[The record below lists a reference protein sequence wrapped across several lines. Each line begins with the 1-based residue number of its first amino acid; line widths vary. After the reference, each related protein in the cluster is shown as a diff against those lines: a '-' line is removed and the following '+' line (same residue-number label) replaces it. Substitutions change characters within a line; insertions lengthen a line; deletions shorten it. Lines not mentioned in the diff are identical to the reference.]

1 MNAALRVLSP
11 GLVTT
16 LQDLGR
22 PGYARLGIPGG
33 GALDPVALRAAN
45 ALAGNPQD
53 AGALEVTYAGPAL
66 AIDAQSARLAFA
78 GADAAIEILSGM
90 DATCGR
96 TVETMRSVRVQRGQ
110 IVRIG
115 PLIRSALLYIA
126 VEGGFEVE
134 PVLGSASTY
143 LRGGFGGWQGRALVA
158 GDRLPLRLD
167 SVREHEEQRLEG
179 LDLAVPTRLRVIDG
193 PQIDYFSS
201 EEIAA
206 FFSSEYTVC
215 AADRMGMRLHG
226 RALRHSRS
234 FDIASDGTAT
244 GSIQISGSGQPIVL
258 LADRQTTGGS
268 PKIATVVSA
277 DLPALGRIPIGCK
290 IGFERVTIETAEV
303 LRRALFAEIDGISSG
318 IVGLGAGIAE
328 RATDLLRC
336 NLISGVVDACI

>member
-96 TVETMRSVRVQRGQ
+96 TVETMRSVRLQRGQ

-134 PVLGSASTY
+134 SVLGSVSTY

-215 AADRMGMRLHG
+215 AADRRNATPRPRAPPLQEFRHCLRRHGSRLDP
-226 RALRHSRS
+226 
-234 FDIASDGTAT
+234 DIGKR
-244 GSIQISGSGQPIVL
+244 P
-258 LADRQTTGGS
+258 ADRAAGGPADNRRLSEDCDCRFSGPARARSHPDRVQDRLRTGHH
-268 PKIATVVSA
+268 
-277 DLPALGRIPIGCK
+277 
-290 IGFERVTIETAEV
+290 
-303 LRRALFAEIDGISSG
+303 
-318 IVGLGAGIAE
+318 
-328 RATDLLRC
+328 
-336 NLISGVVDACI
+336 